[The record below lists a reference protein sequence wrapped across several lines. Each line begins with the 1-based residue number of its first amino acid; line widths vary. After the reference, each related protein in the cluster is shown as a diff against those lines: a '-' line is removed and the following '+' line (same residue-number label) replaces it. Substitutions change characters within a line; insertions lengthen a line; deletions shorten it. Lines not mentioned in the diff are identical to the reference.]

1 MQSEEATIAIAE
13 SNPSADWGRDE
24 VPVDIAAEGA
34 EVARLGRLK
43 DAGRRMTAKV
53 RMAVEQARRAV
64 VRVKEIEREKV
75 TWWRP
80 EPVCTC
86 SRVSTLLKA
95 MVGIWN
101 RECDFRNQ

>member
-1 MQSEEATIAIAE
+1 MQSEEASVAIAE
-13 SNPSADWGRDE
+13 RFPRPDWGPME
-24 VPVDIAAEGA
+24 VPEDERAES
-34 EVARLGRLK
+34 ARLRRLH
-43 DAGRRMTAKV
+43 DAGQQMTTKV
-53 RMAVEQARRAV
+53 RNAVEQARRAV

>member
-1 MQSEEATIAIAE
+1 MEVPEDERAE
-13 SNPSADWGRDE
+13 SARYRRLCVASA
-24 VPVDIAAEGA
+24 
-34 EVARLGRLK
+34 
-43 DAGRRMTAKV
+43 RMTMKV
-53 RMAVEQARRAV
+53 RTAVEQARRAAA
-64 VRVKEIEREKV
+64 RMKEIEREHV

>member
-1 MQSEEATIAIAE
+1 MEVPEDERAE
-13 SNPSADWGRDE
+13 S
-24 VPVDIAAEGA
+24 
-34 EVARLGRLK
+34 ARVRRLY
-43 DAGRRMTAKV
+43 DAGQMMTTKV
-53 RMAVEQARRAV
+53 RIAVEQARRAV

-95 MVGIWN
+95 MVGIRN